1 MPSLYPLRFKPTF
14 RRYLWGGR
22 RLETVLHKPLGPGD
36 DYAESWE
43 IVDHGQDQSI
53 ISHGELANSTLNQ
66 IVTNFPNQLFGKQG
80 HFDSFPLLF
89 KFLDAK
95 RDLSV
100 QVHPN
105 DEQGSQLSPPD
116 RGKTE
121 AWVILDSEPESKLYA
136 GLKRGFDRA
145 ALAREVARGTTELCL
160 HSFHPE
166 PGQCLFIPAGLVHAI
181 GAGLLVAEIQ
191 QSSDTTFRLFDWNRV
206 DATGEPRQLHIE
218 ESLETINYNF
228 GPATPQTP
236 QPTADPS
243 RERLVVCDKFIL
255 DRQTGDSTAEIGG
268 DGRFHIIAV
277 VEGSLNVSN
286 DPASNALTLG
296 QTMLLPACS
305 GKCHIEPTEHSTWLD
320 IYLPSAEELSIE

>member
-145 ALAREVARGTTELCL
+145 ALARARPPPVT
-160 HSFHPE
+160 
-166 PGQCLFIPAGLVHAI
+166 PAGRPR
-181 GAGLLVAEIQ
+181 AGRR
-191 QSSDTTFRLFDWNRV
+191 TRR
-206 DATGEPRQLHIE
+206 R
-218 ESLETINYNF
+218 
-228 GPATPQTP
+228 
-236 QPTADPS
+236 
-243 RERLVVCDKFIL
+243 
-255 DRQTGDSTAEIGG
+255 
-268 DGRFHIIAV
+268 
-277 VEGSLNVSN
+277 
-286 DPASNALTLG
+286 
-296 QTMLLPACS
+296 
-305 GKCHIEPTEHSTWLD
+305 
-320 IYLPSAEELSIE
+320 